1 LSIGIIS
8 LIIIYIGCLI
18 PMGKHIL
25 TPVLS
30 IIQVSYFTIL
40 QYDQL
45 PLTYMGIKNL
55 KYSNG
60 YNYNYNQI

>member
-1 LSIGIIS
+1 
-8 LIIIYIGCLI
+8 
-18 PMGKHIL
+18 MGKHIL